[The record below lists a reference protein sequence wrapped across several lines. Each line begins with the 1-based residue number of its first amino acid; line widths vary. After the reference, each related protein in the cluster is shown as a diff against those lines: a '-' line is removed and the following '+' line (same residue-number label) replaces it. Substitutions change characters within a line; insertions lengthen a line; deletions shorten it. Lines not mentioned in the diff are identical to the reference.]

1 MAEGR
6 ELRAALEAAQTRR
19 RALEQ
24 EVARPFDPV
33 LREAREALEVET
45 RPLRVAAV
53 KAARSVD
60 SLRSSVTSLRS
71 STDEIVVKQ
80 RGAVARRDV
89 SLLTATLTLAAC
101 VGVFSMMGKMLEASP
116 HVAVGLACLSGFL
129 TGFVYRFRIKV
140 E

>member
-1 MAEGR
+1 VAEGR
-6 ELRAALEAAQTRR
+6 ELRAALEAAQARR

-24 EVARPFDPV
+24 EVARPFDP
-33 LREAREALEVET
+33 LLKEAREALELET

-53 KAARSVD
+53 KAGRSVD

-80 RGAVARRDV
+80 RGAVARREV
-89 SLLTATLTLAAC
+89 SLLTATLTFAAC
-101 VGVFSMMGKMLEASP
+101 VAVFSMMGTLLEASRE
-116 HVAVGLACLSGFL
+116 VALGLACLSGFL
-129 TGFVYRFRIKV
+129 SGFVYRLRLKV